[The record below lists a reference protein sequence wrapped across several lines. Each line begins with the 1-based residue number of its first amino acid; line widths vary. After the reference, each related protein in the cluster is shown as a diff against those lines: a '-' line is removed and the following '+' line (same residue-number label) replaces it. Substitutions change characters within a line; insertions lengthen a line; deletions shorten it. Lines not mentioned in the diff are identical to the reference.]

1 MSFIHLPLSDSVLEI
16 GICEGGEESVS
27 MTFCF
32 LRVFLGFFL
41 PNDEITGGGFSHSFY
56 LFESCD
62 LQITSKSSRAELLIK
77 KFHIGTCS
85 F

>member
-32 LRVFLGFFL
+32 LRVFLGFF
-41 PNDEITGGGFSHSFY
+41 Y
-56 LFESCD
+56 LMM
-62 LQITSKSSRAELLIK
+62 KLLGVVFLTASTFLNHVIYR
-77 KFHIGTCS
+77 
-85 F
+85 